1 MQNNSFSIQEV
12 LKNLQFSELNKMQ
25 EATLEAFQKS
35 TDLVLLS
42 PTGSGKTVGFLLPVL
57 QAIKSQKNGVQALIL
72 APSRELALQIEQV
85 FRSMGTGYKVNCCYG
100 GHLMKTEKNNF
111 QQTPT
116 VLIGTPGRI
125 ADHINRKNF
134 DPSSIDLLV
143 LDEFDKSLELGYKQE
158 MSFIISQLKG
168 IKKRI
173 LTSATKMA
181 DIPDFT
187 GITNPMELNY
197 LSEITPDSLTIKAV
211 RSFGKDKLDALYRLI
226 CEIGDEASLVFCNHR
241 EAVDRISELLW
252 QKNMAHDVFHGGM
265 DQEER
270 ERALIKFRNGSHR
283 MLVTTDLASRGLD
296 IPEIRNIIHYQLPGD
311 EKIWTHR
318 NGRTARMKANGTA
331 YLLLSQDEY
340 IPPFIKDLPEF
351 VNLPEQVQLPE
362 PPQWVTLYIGAG
374 KKDKINKIDIV
385 GFLLQKGNLQK
396 DDLGLIEV
404 LDFVSY
410 AAVKWEKAAS
420 VLKLTKN
427 EAIKKKK
434 VKIAISK

>member
-1 MQNNSFSIQEV
+1 MQNNSFSLQDV
-12 LKNLQFSELNKMQ
+12 LKNLKFSELNKMQ
-25 EATLEAFQKS
+25 QATLEAFKKS

-57 QAIKSQKNGVQALIL
+57 QAIKNQKNGVQALIL

-100 GHLMKTEKNNF
+100 GHLMRTEKNNF

-134 DPSSIDLLV
+134 DPSTIDLLV

-158 MSFIISQLKG
+158 MSFIISQLNG

-173 LTSATKMA
+173 LTSATKMT

-187 GITNPMELNY
+187 GIVNPVELNY
-197 LSEITPDSLTIKAV
+197 LSESSPDSLTIKAV
-211 RSFGKDKLDALYRLI
+211 RSVGKDKLDALYRLL
-226 CEIGDEASLVFCNHR
+226 CEIGNEASLVFCNHR

-283 MLVTTDLASRGLD
+283 ILITTDLASRGLD

-318 NGRTARMKANGTA
+318 NGRTARMKANGTT

-340 IPPFIKDLPEF
+340 VPSFIKDTPEF
-351 VNLPEQVQLPE
+351 VHLPEQLQLPE
-362 PPQWVTLYIGAG
+362 PPEWVTLYIGAG

-410 AAVKWEKAAS
+410 AAVKWEKAGS
-420 VLKLTKN
+420 VLTLTKN

-434 VKIAISK
+434 VKIAISR